1 MSKYFCCKLWLNC
14 FSVSSSFCSVLTH
27 AYIRGTISTQDHINC
42 YMHPYVLTHGNMTAE
57 YNDSRLHAWH
67 KQLCLLTKKHRHWPG
82 SLVRLAWCGIP
93 RVPAPPLVTALH
105 MTQWHTFPVL
115 SCSRRPYPRTHTHTV
130 IALLVS
136 CFSAES
142 QHTFAEAQIYEE
154 ASQRNW
160 VCRLVNGTIHNAVKC
175 CLKRKW
181 WRRTRMCDVFLSHA
195 SFICFSRFNFSN
207 STNEATFFFFF

>member
-1 MSKYFCCKLWLNC
+1 MLDT
-14 FSVSSSFCSVLTH
+14 SS
-27 AYIRGTISTQDHINC
+27 
-42 YMHPYVLTHGNMTAE
+42 
-57 YNDSRLHAWH
+57 
-67 KQLCLLTKKHRHWPG
+67 CLLTKKHRHWPG

-207 STNEATFFFFF
+207 STNEATFFFFFFNFLLNSMTFAELKYFSSGKLLEYVTSLFFPFIC